1 MLNSCQNRD
10 CTSTEADM
18 LASGLKPLSADALA
32 AKIVG
37 KTAYG
42 DFGFM
47 FKYVMAVD
55 EGGTLEG
62 KNNAGAHTFG
72 SWEIDAATGEMSVEW
87 RAGWVAS
94 TTRVYAVEGSLKF
107 YETATG
113 RWATSLHRFE
123 DGTPRPL
130 AL

>member
-1 MLNSCQNRD
+1 MNEEDVNLD
-10 CTSTEADM
+10 FASTEVDM
-18 LASGLKPLSADALA
+18 QVAGRKPLTAEALA

-42 DFGFM
+42 DFGAM

-55 EGGTLEG
+55 SDGGLEG

-72 SWEIDAATGEMSVEW
+72 RWEIDLETGEMTVEW
-87 RAGWVAS
+87 TSGWVTS
-94 TTRVYAVEGSLKF
+94 TTRAYGVDGHLKL

-113 RWATSLHRFE
+113 RWATTLHRFI
-123 DGTPRPL
+123 DGTVRPL
-130 AL
+130 TL